1 MDAVLAAALPQLY
14 HTARDSISEPMI
26 LKSHVKL
33 VAILAVLVLGM
44 FAFGFAL
51 VPIYNSL
58 CKALGINGKT
68 NAEAIAFNPA
78 TTRVAKDRTIF
89 VEFVATNNSNVP
101 WAFYPKTDKLAV
113 HPGEIA
119 RLSFYAENK
128 TDHRMTVQA
137 IPSVTPGIAAK
148 HLKKTECFCFTQQT
162 LNGHEAMEM
171 PLLFHLDAEIPA
183 NVKTI
188 TLAYTLF
195 DVTNRVASHARRPL

>member
-1 MDAVLAAALPQLY
+1 MVV
-14 HTARDSISEPMI
+14 
-26 LKSHVKL
+26 KKHVKL
-33 VAILAVLVLGM
+33 VMILSVIVLGM

-58 CKALGINGKT
+58 CKALGINGKINPT
-68 NAEAIAFNPA
+68 AVAYDASTAKIAE
-78 TTRVAKDRTIF
+78 REVL
-89 VEFVATNNSNVP
+89 VEFVATNNGGVP
-101 WAFYPKTDKLAV
+101 WAFYPKTRKLKV

-119 RLSFYAENK
+119 KLAFYAENK

-148 HLKKTECFCFTQQT
+148 YLKKTECFCFTQQT
-162 LNGHEAMEM
+162 LGGHEAMDM
-171 PLLFHLDAEIPA
+171 PLLFHLDNDLPT

-195 DVTNRVASHARRPL
+195 DVTDKAN